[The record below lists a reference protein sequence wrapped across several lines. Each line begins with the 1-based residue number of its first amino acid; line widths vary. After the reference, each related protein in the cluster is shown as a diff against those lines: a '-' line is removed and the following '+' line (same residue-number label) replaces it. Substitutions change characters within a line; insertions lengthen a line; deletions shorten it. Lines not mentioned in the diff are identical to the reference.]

1 MIKVSG
7 IRKSYPL
14 GPVEIEVL
22 KGVDLEI
29 RNGELISIMGQSG
42 CGKSTLMNILGLLD
56 KPSRGD
62 LFINEEKITY
72 QNDNFLSDLRNRS
85 IGFVFQQYHLL
96 TKLTALENVGVPL
109 LYRGEKES
117 TIREKSIAILEKVG
131 MEERADHRPNELSGG
146 QQQRVAIARAMV
158 GEPTFILA
166 DEPTGAL
173 DTRVGK
179 EILELFKE
187 VNEEEGITIVIITHD
202 PNLAKQCERY
212 VYMRDGLIVDHEN

>member
-7 IRKSYPL
+7 IKKSYPL

-56 KPSRGD
+56 KPSYGD

-117 TIREKSIAILEKVG
+117 TIREKSIAILEKMG
-131 MEERADHRPNELSGG
+131 MGDRAGHRPNELSGG

>member
-56 KPSRGD
+56 KPSCGD

-72 QNDNFLSDLRNRS
+72 KNDNFLSDLRNRS

-131 MEERADHRPNELSGG
+131 MEERAGHRPNELSGG

-179 EILELFKE
+179 EIIELFKE
-187 VNEEEGITIVIITHD
+187 VNRKEGITIVIITHD

-212 VYMRDGLIVDHEN
+212 VYMQDGLIVDHEN

>member
-56 KPSRGD
+56 KPTVGD

-117 TIREKSIAILEKVG
+117 TIRKKSIAILEKVG
-131 MEERADHRPNELSGG
+131 MEERAGHRPNELSGG

-179 EILELFKE
+179 EIIELFKE
-187 VNEEEGITIVIITHD
+187 VNRKEGITIVIITHD

-212 VYMRDGLIVDHEN
+212 VYMQDGLIVDHEN

>member
-29 RNGELISIMGQSG
+29 SNGELISIMGQSG

-56 KPSRGD
+56 KPSVGD
-62 LFINEEKITY
+62 LFIKEEKITY
-72 QNDNFLSDLRNRS
+72 ENDNFLSDLRNRS

-117 TIREKSIAILEKVG
+117 TIRKKSIAILEKVG
-131 MEERADHRPNELSGG
+131 MEDRAGHRPNELSGG

-179 EILELFKE
+179 EIIELFKE
-187 VNEEEGITIVIITHD
+187 VNKKEGITIVIITHD

-212 VYMRDGLIVDHEN
+212 VYMQDGLIVDHEN

>member
-131 MEERADHRPNELSGG
+131 MEERAGHRPNELSGG

-212 VYMRDGLIVDHEN
+212 VYMQDGLIVDHEN